1 MDPPPPPPPRQTK
14 PSPHRFVVKKR
25 SSNAGAPT
33 PSKPQYV
40 VPAAPS
46 PSPGPRPAPRFA
58 SSAPG
63 SGTAASSQTYK
74 PRFSVIDRRDQVE
87 VSAEEEP
94 PDPSASVLPTTEVDL
109 QGLQFTQSEDAH
121 KRRRLDEYSNSTYG
135 DIKHPTI
142 APGRFVL
149 SQAATLGTSE
159 PITERHKPA
168 FLHPS
173 LPSHSTDPLPEF
185 FSPHRR
191 GERFVP
197 GGMAAEMRS
206 WITDLGNSTLARQ
219 GRGLV
224 DVLDDSAVL
233 EVDAVLGEDALFLD
247 GRTANGDR
255 ISVVLAEKRDPS
267 SGELVNVGQGSRLEI
282 RDPSWEV
289 EVDGRRIKVGV
300 DWHVIK

>member
-1 MDPPPPPPPRQTK
+1 M
-14 PSPHRFVVKKR
+14 
-25 SSNAGAPT
+25 
-33 PSKPQYV
+33 
-40 VPAAPS
+40 
-46 PSPGPRPAPRFA
+46 
-58 SSAPG
+58 
-63 SGTAASSQTYK
+63 
-74 PRFSVIDRRDQVE
+74 
-87 VSAEEEP
+87 
-94 PDPSASVLPTTEVDL
+94 
-109 QGLQFTQSEDAH
+109 
-121 KRRRLDEYSNSTYG
+121 
-135 DIKHPTI
+135 
-142 APGRFVL
+142 
-149 SQAATLGTSE
+149 
-159 PITERHKPA
+159 
-168 FLHPS
+168 
-173 LPSHSTDPLPEF
+173 
-185 FSPHRR
+185 
-191 GERFVP
+191 P